1 MLVSIKARKFDVTP
15 AMREYVEK
23 RMEKFDKM
31 LGGLEEIHV
40 TVSAQKGTHKVE
52 VTIPLHGTIL
62 RGEETGPDMYACVD
76 KVVEKLE
83 RQVRKHKTRLAKRF
97 REGSSIRFAIQ
108 EMEELPNENKL
119 VKSKKFDVKPFSVE
133 EAIMQMELLGHAF
146 FVFVNDETE
155 KINVVYRRHDGDY
168 GLLEPAE

>member
-1 MLVSIKARKFDVTP
+1 M
-15 AMREYVEK
+15 
-23 RMEKFDKM
+23 
-31 LGGLEEIHV
+31 
-40 TVSAQKGTHKVE
+40 
-52 VTIPLHGTIL
+52 
-62 RGEETGPDMYACVD
+62 
-76 KVVEKLE
+76 
-83 RQVRKHKTRLAKRF
+83 AKRF

-133 EAIMQMELLGHAF
+133 EAIMQMELLGHTF